1 MKDTEEQSDEDVQ
14 GQGPERVPRAGVSV
28 SVELGC
34 VTLLVCGCVHQPR
47 SSLNPILLRICGS
60 FFTLCDQLLTPFL
73 FQSPSSLWRIGGRA
87 ENFKH
92 KIKQILRLV
101 FNDHPAAT
109 QSISLNKRYS
119 WCSYHLGNY
128 KGFRSSVPK
137 PRQYIKKQRHY
148 FADKGP
154 SSQSYV
160 FSSSYVWMWEL
171 DYKESEHW
179 RIDAFE
185 LWC

>member
-1 MKDTEEQSDEDVQ
+1 M
-14 GQGPERVPRAGVSV
+14 
-28 SVELGC
+28 ELGC
-34 VTLLVCGCVHQPR
+34 VTLLVHGCVHQSR
-47 SSLNPILLRICGS
+47 SSLNPILPGICGS

-92 KIKQILRLV
+92 QIKQILRLV

-109 QSISLNKRYS
+109 QSVSLNKRCS

-160 FSSSYVWMWEL
+160 FSSSYVWM
-171 DYKESEHW
+171 
-179 RIDAFE
+179 
-185 LWC
+185 